1 MLVPWRVVVDRGPG
15 TLHSQKTE
23 HDNYKEAMNPQKRNS
38 SEPTLVVQVRAI
50 IFQGG

>member
-1 MLVPWRVVVDRGPG
+1 MLVPWRVEEQ
-15 TLHSQKTE
+15 LQSQKTE